1 MSTLIVTTLWVLTT
15 ALVTLDT
22 PEMEQHAQVNIFF
35 FSGFR
40 LGMIYI
46 NLCMKTFKKN
56 TRLPSHILTNID
68 IQDAKSCQIER
79 PTLRKIVV

>member
-35 FSGFR
+35 PRFR

-46 NLCMKTFKKN
+46 NLCMKTLKKN
-56 TRLPSHILTNID
+56 TRLPSHILMNID
-68 IQDAKSCQIER
+68 IQDAKSCQTER
-79 PTLRKIVV
+79 PTLRKIVG

>member
-35 FSGFR
+35 SPGFR
-40 LGMIYI
+40 RISISKNSSPAVREVLTQTRKRKRNKEGKKENKKKSGKERKKLG
-46 NLCMKTFKKN
+46 
-56 TRLPSHILTNID
+56 R
-68 IQDAKSCQIER
+68 
-79 PTLRKIVV
+79 